1 MATQRQNVQ
10 VTPQPVGLDVDVTV
24 QPATQAANDHRWY
37 VGGAVAVLLAAIA
50 ALYFHTPAT
59 PASTPAPAA
68 VAPVVV
74 NPVVVAATPVT
85 AAPAPATP
93 TPAPAAKKPAPK
105 VATHVASS
113 GATAGRDP
121 AVQYSGGTCR
131 LSTGAGGLDG
141 VLKVTGERRCF
152 SF

>member
-10 VTPQPVGLDVDVTV
+10 VTPQPVGLDVDVTVTPVTQPV

-74 NPVVVAATPVT
+74 T
-85 AAPAPATP
+85 AAS
-93 TPAPAAKKPAPK
+93 AALIEAI
-105 VATHVASS
+105 A
-113 GATAGRDP
+113 
-121 AVQYSGGTCR
+121 CR
-131 LSTGAGGLDG
+131 
-141 VLKVTGERRCF
+141 
-152 SF
+152 